1 MGGSR
6 SHNGRPSSETRG
18 LGGEEGQYGLN
29 LWSVKVSPCN
39 LGTRSLP
46 ISILSAYP
54 PELWNDLRPSLQM
67 MPAVRF
73 HRLLISVVTVSVD
86 IISENPPKTGAG
98 D

>member
-1 MGGSR
+1 MEGQARRPGGSE
-6 SHNGRPSSETRG
+6 GRRVSMVSI
-18 LGGEEGQYGLN
+18 YGL
-29 LWSVKVSPCN
+29 LKVSSCN
-39 LGTRSLP
+39 LETRSLS